1 MKCRLS
7 HIAIAACLLLG
18 PTITWAADDT
28 PVGTW
33 RQVDDATGKVKSI
46 IQITDN
52 SGQLQAKVLQVL
64 ISDDGPHP
72 VCKKC
77 DGERKDQPIEGM
89 TIMWGVAKDGDVWDG
104 GKILDPQSGT
114 VYKVKLSLEDGGQ
127 KLDVRGYVGFA
138 LMGRTQT
145 WIRQQ

>member
-1 MKCRLS
+1 MKRLS
-7 HIAIAACLLLG
+7 HIAIAASLLLG
-18 PTITWAADDT
+18 PAITRAADDT

-52 SGQLQAKVLQVL
+52 NGQLQGKVLQVL

-77 DGERKDQPIEGM
+77 DGDRKDQPIEGM
-89 TIMWGVAKDGDVWDG
+89 TIMWGVSKDGDVWDG

-114 VYKVKLSLEDGGQ
+114 VYKVKLTMETGGQ
-127 KLDVRGYVGFA
+127 KLDVRGYVGFS

-145 WIRQQ
+145 WVRQQ

>member
-1 MKCRLS
+1 MKRRLS

-104 GKILDPQSGT
+104 GKIL
-114 VYKVKLSLEDGGQ
+114 
-127 KLDVRGYVGFA
+127 
-138 LMGRTQT
+138 
-145 WIRQQ
+145 